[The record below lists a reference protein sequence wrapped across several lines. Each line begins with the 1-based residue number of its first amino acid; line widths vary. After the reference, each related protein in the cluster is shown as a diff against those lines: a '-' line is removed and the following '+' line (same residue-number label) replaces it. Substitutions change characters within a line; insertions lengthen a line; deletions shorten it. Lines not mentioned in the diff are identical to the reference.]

1 MITEAKSA
9 LRAEL
14 EMELG
19 AAADEAAVQK
29 LRDEF
34 SRRERAIEHNVCASR
49 CACGGCP
56 VPALR
61 ASLSAPAAPAQVD
74 SRPCCFSATVD
85 ME

>member
-1 MITEAKSA
+1 MRDFSNARLSIEPADAASWSDVRTAMITEAKSA

-34 SRRERAIEHNVCASR
+34 SRRERAIEHNV
-49 CACGGCP
+49 
-56 VPALR
+56 
-61 ASLSAPAAPAQVD
+61 D